1 MQMPVKRW
9 FTIVEETIALAGEP
23 PLRKVAVVAVVANP
37 FAGRHV
43 EDLKPMIEA
52 SVELGRLMVERAVQA
67 MAPYKILGLGKGGI
81 AGMAGEQEHVNA
93 LLTTAFAE
101 PVRAAIG
108 GGKAWISSMTK
119 RGGPGTMIDIPF
131 NHKDALYVRSFYD
144 GITLT
149 LPDTPLPDEIAL
161 IAGFSNRGRVGAR
174 VGGLKPENVKGLDG
188 LV

>member
-81 AGMAGEQEHVNA
+81 AGMAG
-93 LLTTAFAE
+93 
-101 PVRAAIG
+101 
-108 GGKAWISSMTK
+108 
-119 RGGPGTMIDIPF
+119 
-131 NHKDALYVRSFYD
+131 
-144 GITLT
+144 
-149 LPDTPLPDEIAL
+149 
-161 IAGFSNRGRVGAR
+161 
-174 VGGLKPENVKGLDG
+174 
-188 LV
+188 